1 MLAPLVDKTLCN
13 IQSVFKQNWPFL
25 FLMVGRK
32 RTPFYAK
39 EAELGAKFVDFGGW
53 DMPVMFTS
61 IIEEHNNTRQNVSL
75 FDISHMGEF
84 VLEGEHA
91 LDFLQYMSV
100 NDASLLTPGRAQYSN
115 LCYENGTVVDDLFYY
130 MCSPEK
136 FKIIVNASNKE
147 KDFDWLGQHAEAFEG
162 VSITDQSMARCRF
175 ALQGPKAQ
183 DVLQRL
189 VAEDLDTLARF
200 RYMDSEIAGVP
211 AFVARTGYT
220 GEDGFEISFAV
231 DCADDVWTAVLDAG
245 SGFGLKLAGLG
256 ARDSLRLEA
265 GYSLYG
271 DELSDQITPVEA
283 GIEFIIKKDK
293 IPDYIGKE
301 ALLKQ
306 LEEGPSRKI
315 VAMMATDKGILRH
328 GQDVFNLD
336 GTKIG
341 YITSGTFCPTAK
353 AAIALAMLDAGY
365 WDVDTEVI
373 VPIREKPVHAKV
385 VSKPIY
391 PYHPRS

>member
-1 MLAPLVDKTLCN
+1 M
-13 IQSVFKQNWPFL
+13 Q
-25 FLMVGRK
+25 GRK

-100 NDASLLTPGRAQYSN
+100 NDASILTQGRAQYSN

-136 FKIIVNASNKE
+136 FKLIVNASNRE
-147 KDFDWLGQHAEAFEG
+147 KDFDWLAQHAESFEG
-162 VSITDQSMARCRF
+162 VVVTDQSMARCRF

-183 DVLQRL
+183 DVLQLL

-200 RYMDSEIAGVP
+200 HYIDSEIAGIP
-211 AFVARTGYT
+211 TFVARTGYT
-220 GEDGFEISFAV
+220 GEDGFEISFPV
-231 DCADDVWTAVLDAG
+231 DCAEDVWITVLDAG
-245 SGFGLKLAGLG
+245 SKFRLKLAGLG

-315 VAMMATDKGILRH
+315 VAMMAIDKGILRH
-328 GQDVFNLD
+328 GQEVFTLD
-336 GTKIG
+336 GAKIG
-341 YITSGTFCPTAK
+341 YITSGTYGPTVK
-353 AAIALAMLDAGY
+353 ASIAMAMLDIGY
-365 WDVDTEVI
+365 TEVDTEVI
-373 VPIREKPVHAKV
+373 VPIREKQVHAKV
-385 VSKPIY
+385 VPKPIY